1 MNTRPIKRSPGAIP
15 HLLAAQFVKVLVCMV
30 TAAFISGA
38 AQAQSYPTKPIRM
51 VVPFAPGG
59 TGDFLSRSIT
69 ARMGELMGQQFII
82 DFRPGAGTTLAAAL
96 VASAPADGYTV
107 LIQSFTTQAINQ
119 SLYQKLTYDTR
130 RDFAPAGLIAVI
142 PVVLAAHPSLPARNV
157 KELVALSHARRGK
170 IDFASPGIGTA
181 SHFGVELFKLVS
193 KADLT
198 HIPYKGA
205 GPAIV
210 DAMAGLVPLVTDHI
224 TSLTPHIAA
233 GKLRGL
239 AIGRAQRSEA
249 APQWPTF
256 AESGYPD
263 FEASSWWGLLAPA
276 RTPPAV
282 ITRLNAEMKRALEDA
297 AVRNRLLSHGATIR
311 YGTPAQSAELLAS
324 ELEKWAKVVKA
335 TGARVD

>member
-1 MNTRPIKRSPGAIP
+1 MKGLAI
-15 HLLAAQFVKVLVCMV
+15 
-30 TAAFISGA
+30 TAALAMA
-38 AQAQSYPTKPIRM
+38 AVFSVSSLAQSYPIKPIRM

-69 ARMGELMGQQFII
+69 PRMGELIGQQFII

-107 LIQSFTTQAINQ
+107 LIQTFTTQAINH
-119 SLYQKLTYDTR
+119 SLYQKLAYDTR
-130 RDFAPAGLIAVI
+130 RDFAPAGIIAVI

-157 KELVALSHARRGK
+157 KELVALSHARSGK

-210 DAMAGLVPLVTDHI
+210 DAMAGFVPLVTDNI
-224 TSLTPHIAA
+224 TSLKPHIDA

-239 AIGRAQRSEA
+239 AIGSTQRSEA
-249 APQWPTF
+249 APDLPTF
-256 AESGYPD
+256 AESGYPG
-263 FEASSWWGLLAPA
+263 FEASSWWGLLVPA
-276 RTPPAV
+276 RTPQAA
-282 ITRLNAEMKRALEDA
+282 IARLNAEMKRTLEYS
-297 AVRNRLLSHGATIR
+297 AVRNRLLSHGATIHF
-311 YGTPAQSAELLAS
+311 GTPAQSAELLAS
-324 ELEKWAKVVKA
+324 ELGKWAKVVKA